1 MSSSKYVQTRQAGQI
16 IELVSTLHILDE
28 HLIHK
33 LWLHYRTKTLTGTVR
48 HFIQAYLLILYDRYL

>member
-33 LWLHYRTKTLTGTVR
+33 L
-48 HFIQAYLLILYDRYL
+48 